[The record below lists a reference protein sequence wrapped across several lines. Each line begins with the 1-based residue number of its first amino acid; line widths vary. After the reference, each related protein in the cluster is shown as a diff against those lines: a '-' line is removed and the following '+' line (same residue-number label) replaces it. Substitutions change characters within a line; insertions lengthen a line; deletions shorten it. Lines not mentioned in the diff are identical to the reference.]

1 MIAVETVIRKLV
13 SDYEFVI
20 IPGFGALLSHQAQ
33 AFYNAETGVFS
44 PPNKRLAFNEFLKLD
59 DGLLANFISRH
70 EQITHAE
77 AVAYVRNYT
86 DRLRA
91 SLQAT
96 EHAIIEG
103 IGEFS
108 MNIEGKLVFEPNT
121 EKYFKDEW
129 YGFRSTTAKL
139 AEKKAS
145 VIAMPVVD
153 VHDDHVEVLE
163 EEEVKM
169 FRTNWIGWASA
180 AMIAGIM
187 CYFSLFFV
195 SSNGENKSTLNPFT
209 SLFEKMSY
217 ASAEKTVK
225 KAAPVAARK
234 VVYVVKKAPVPP
246 VVVEETPVVKESAAV
261 EKTAS
266 PVEVK
271 KEAVTPIAAAAPV
284 VSASKQYFLIA
295 GTFKGSKQANV
306 LLEDLKKKG
315 FTEAVVI
322 DADKY
327 SNKYKVAVESF
338 ELEGDAYRASSKLKK
353 VIGEAGWVFRKRQ

>member
-33 AFYNAETGVFS
+33 AFYNVETGVFS

-77 AVAYVRNYT
+77 AIAYVRNYT
-86 DRLRA
+86 DRLRL

-96 EHAIIEG
+96 ERAIIEG

-108 MNIEGKLVFEPNT
+108 MNVEGKLVFEPNT

-129 YGFRSTTAKL
+129 YGFKSTKAKL
-139 AEKKAS
+139 AEKKTP
-145 VIAMPVVD
+145 VISMPVVD
-153 VHDDHVEVLE
+153 VQDEHIEVYE
-163 EEEVKM
+163 EGEVKT
-169 FRTNWIGWASA
+169 FKTNWIGWASA

-195 SSNGENKSTLNPFT
+195 TTHGENKSTLNPFT
-209 SLFEKMSY
+209 SLFEKMS
-217 ASAEKTVK
+217 SVSSGVKEKKTSPVVKLAEKTPVQPA
-225 KAAPVAARK
+225 KAEEIPLVNEPVME
-234 VVYVVKKAPVPP
+234 KA
-246 VVVEETPVVKESAAV
+246 
-261 EKTAS
+261 TALA
-266 PVEVK
+266 EVK
-271 KEAVTPIAAAAPV
+271 KETVVTPAAPV
-284 VSASKQYFLIA
+284 VAASKQYFLIA
-295 GTFKGSKQANV
+295 GTFKGSKQAHV
-306 LLEDLKKKG
+306 LLEVLKKKG
-315 FTEAVVI
+315 YAEAMVI
-322 DADKY
+322 DADRY

-338 ELEGDAYRASSKLKK
+338 EVEGDAYRASSKLKK
-353 VIGEAGWVFRKRQ
+353 VIGEEGWVFRKRH